1 MDTMGMT
8 ASTATIP
15 TTDEFPTI
23 DPDIEQAL
31 AGLLSSC
38 ALCPRACGVDRLSGK
53 RGFCGADGRLRVARA
68 ALHHWEEPCI
78 SGEAGSGTVFFSY
91 CPMHCV
97 YCQNRSIAAGDTGS
111 QISVSRLARIFMEL
125 QEQGAWNVNLVT
137 PTHYAPHIVSAVRIA
152 RSLGLDIPVVYNT
165 SGYES
170 CSALSILEGVV
181 DVYLSDFKYS
191 DASTAARYSKAP
203 DYPQVA
209 LAAIQAMLEQTGR
222 PSFDKA
228 EKGFPARL
236 SSGVVV
242 RHLMLPGRLEESKRA
257 VIALYDRFGDDV
269 LLSLMSQY
277 TPLPGLGSYP
287 ELQNRIS
294 SEEYEELLDYA
305 DGLGIE
311 EYYWQDG
318 EADSESFIPAFD
330 GTGVHSVAA
339 S

>member
-1 MDTMGMT
+1 MATMGMT
-8 ASTATIP
+8 ASTVTIP
-15 TTDEFPTI
+15 TTDGPSAL
-23 DPDIEQAL
+23 DPDMEQAL

-38 ALCPRACGVDRLSGK
+38 ALCPRACGADRLSGK
-53 RGFCGADGRLRVARA
+53 RGICGADGRLRVARA

-78 SGEAGSGTVFFSY
+78 SGEVGSGTVFFSY

-97 YCQNRSIAAGDTGS
+97 YCQNRSIAAGDAGS
-111 QISVSRLARIFMEL
+111 QISVSRLAQIFLEL

-137 PTHYAPHIVSAVRIA
+137 PTHYAPHIVSAIHIA
-152 RSLGLDIPVVYNT
+152 RALGLGIPIVYNT

-170 CSALSILEGVV
+170 CDALSILEGVV

-191 DASTAARYSKAP
+191 DASTAARYSNAP

-209 LAAIQAMLEQTGR
+209 LGAIRAMVEQTGE
-222 PSFDKA
+222 PSFESA
-228 EKGFPARL
+228 EEGFPARL
-236 SSGVVV
+236 ARGVVV

-257 VIALYDRFGDDV
+257 VKTLHDHFGSDI

-277 TPLPGLGSYP
+277 TPLPGLDSYP
-287 ELQNRIS
+287 ELQSRVS

-311 EYYWQDG
+311 DYYWQDG

-330 GTGVHSVAA
+330 GTGVHSAA
-339 S
+339 KP